1 MFLPNVQ
8 AEVPIESFGAS
19 GNVSGILH
27 SFTATNTTKDP
38 ADLKKGTA
46 DSKRTSNLKG
56 FC

>member
-1 MFLPNVQ
+1 MFLLNLQ
-8 AEVPIESFGAS
+8 AEVLIESFRG
-19 GNVSGILH
+19 VFRILH
-27 SFTATNTTKDP
+27 SFAATNTTKDH